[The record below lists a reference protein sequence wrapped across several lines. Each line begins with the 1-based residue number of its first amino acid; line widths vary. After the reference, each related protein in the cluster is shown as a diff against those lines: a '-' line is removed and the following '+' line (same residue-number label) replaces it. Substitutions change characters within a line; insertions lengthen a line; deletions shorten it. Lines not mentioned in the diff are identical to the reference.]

1 MLQSLPSAESGA
13 TVSTSTKEITMFTL
27 ITLEHQGS
35 QAEVREG
42 MTMAQAY
49 ALASKGGFYKAQIV
63 NEFGVVDY
71 EF

>member
-1 MLQSLPSAESGA
+1 
-13 TVSTSTKEITMFTL
+13 MFTL
-27 ITLEHQGS
+27 IILEHQGS
-35 QAEVREG
+35 KAEVREG
-42 MTMAQAY
+42 MAMAQAY